1 MSGDEGFLSRWA
13 KRKAHARSGIVAP
26 VKTRAGSVDAPAQ
39 PLVATG
45 EPAPAASTAPAAA
58 APQTPTTPALANVA
72 EPPPLPTMADVARL
86 TRSSDFSS
94 FVQPGV
100 DPSVSNAAMKKLF
113 SDPRYNV
120 MDGLDTY
127 IDDYSTPDPI
137 PLAML
142 RKMNQAAFLG
152 LFDREAEALNDAH
165 GEPRAAPAVAD
176 SAGAGSVRA
185 DTDAAPPAV
194 PSEAS
199 GQDGSGLPADP
210 SSMRAHDDADL

>member
-13 KRKAHARSGIVAP
+13 KRKAHARSGAVAP
-26 VKTRAGSVDAPAQ
+26 VETRAGSVDAPAQ

-45 EPAPAASTAPAAA
+45 QPAPAAATPAAA
-58 APQTPTTPALANVA
+58 VAPLTPPTPPLASVA
-72 EPPPLPTMADVARL
+72 EPLPLPTMADVAQL

-142 RKMNQAAFLG
+142 RRMNQAAFLG
-152 LFDREAEALNDAH
+152 LFDREAENDAL
-165 GEPRAAPAVAD
+165 GEPRAAPAGAEAARTDAD
-176 SAGAGSVRA
+176 AAA
-185 DTDAAPPAV
+185 PAAPP
-194 PSEAS
+194 EAF
-199 GQDGSGLPADP
+199 GQDGSGVPANP
-210 SSMRAHDDADL
+210 SSMRADDDTDL

>member
-13 KRKAHARSGIVAP
+13 KRKADARSGVAP
-26 VKTRAGSVDAPAQ
+26 AETRAGSVDAPAQ
-39 PLVATG
+39 PLVETG
-45 EPAPAASTAPAAA
+45 EPTPAPPTSPAAV
-58 APQTPTTPALANVA
+58 APQTPPTPAAASVV

-113 SDPRYNV
+113 TDPRYNV

-142 RKMNQAAFLG
+142 RRMNQAAFLG
-152 LFDREAEALNDAH
+152 LFDREAEAENDAH
-165 GEPRAAPAVAD
+165 SEPRAAPAGAE
-176 SAGAGSVRA
+176 SARTDA
-185 DTDAAPPAV
+185 DAAPLAV
-194 PSEAS
+194 PPEAF
-199 GQDGSGLPADP
+199 GQDARGVAANP
-210 SSMRAHDDADL
+210 SSTRADDDTDL